1 MHMRIMSLAAFL
13 VAACGSSQSADTTPA
28 AAPEPAAEPAAAEP
42 AAAPTAPTTSAADEA
57 TRGATLYGAKCAGCH
72 GDAGQGGKK
81 APPVVGKDALPL
93 EPRSGSKRQGQ
104 FKTALDVLSYVKTTM
119 PGDDPGSLEDGEYRA
134 IVAFD
139 LKANG
144 VDLTGKDV
152 SDQTLAGIALH

>member
-1 MHMRIMSLAAFL
+1 MHMRIMSLAALL

-28 AAPEPAAEPAAAEP
+28 AAPEPAAEPGAAEP
-42 AAAPTAPTTSAADEA
+42 PAEPAGPTTSAADEA
-57 TRGATLYGAKCAGCH
+57 NRGATLYGAKCASCH
-72 GDAGQGGKK
+72 CDAGQGGKK

-93 EPRSGSKRQGQ
+93 DPRSGSKRQGQ
-104 FKTALDVLSYVKTTM
+104 FKTALDVFTYVKTKM
-119 PGDDPGSLEDGEYRA
+119 PGDDPGSLSDEDARA

-152 SDQTLAGIALH
+152 SDETLAAIALH

>member
-1 MHMRIMSLAAFL
+1 MRIMSLAALL

-28 AAPEPAAEPAAAEP
+28 AAPEPAAAEPAAAEP
-42 AAAPTAPTTSAADEA
+42 PAEPAGPTGPTAADEA
-57 TRGATLYGAKCAGCH
+57 TRGATLYGASCASCH

-93 EPRSGSKRQGQ
+93 DPRSGSKRQGQ
-104 FKTALDVLSYVKTTM
+104 FKTALDVFNYVKTKM
-119 PGDDPGSLEDGEYRA
+119 PGDDPGSLKDDEYRA
-134 IVAFD
+134 IIAFD

-152 SDQTLAGIALH
+152 SDQTLAAIALH